1 MKLYT
6 FIKTLHSASYQ
17 NKRLLKYTRPC
28 FENCLLLLLF
38 FSSIFKQYLQVSFT
52 RSARDGQISHPQRL
66 LVCPGGR
73 LEERMWGWGSAAELA
88 RR

>member
-38 FSSIFKQYLQVSFT
+38 FSFFSIFKQYLQVYFS
-52 RSARDGQISHPQRL
+52 S
-66 LVCPGGR
+66 
-73 LEERMWGWGSAAELA
+73 
-88 RR
+88 